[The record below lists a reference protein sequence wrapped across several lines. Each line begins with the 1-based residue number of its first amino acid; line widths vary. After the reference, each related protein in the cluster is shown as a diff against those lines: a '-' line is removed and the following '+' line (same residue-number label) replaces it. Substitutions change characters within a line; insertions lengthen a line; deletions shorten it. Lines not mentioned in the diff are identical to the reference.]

1 MTDLAHPAPRY
12 HSRDEY
18 RRWYDA
24 QPRGRYERQDGR
36 IVPTAPERGAHVRMK
51 AAVYLALHR
60 AVGEAGVP
68 CEAFLKGLAVETG
81 DSDYEP
87 DAVVNCG
94 LIADDAVAFPNPVV
108 VVEVLS
114 PGAVATDTGGKLA
127 GSFRVPSIHHYLI
140 VHPTRRSVIHHRRTD
155 DGIHT
160 RIVATGP
167 IAMTPPG
174 ITIDMD
180 ELYGPASP

>member
-1 MTDLAHPAPRY
+1 MVRATMATPRRC
-12 HSRDEY
+12 S
-18 RRWYDA
+18 
-24 QPRGRYERQDGR
+24 
-36 IVPTAPERGAHVRMK
+36 
-51 AAVYLALHR
+51 
-60 AVGEAGVP
+60 
-68 CEAFLKGLAVETG
+68 
-81 DSDYEP
+81 
-87 DAVVNCG
+87 
-94 LIADDAVAFPNPVV
+94 PVV

-114 PGAVATDTGGKLA
+114 PSTAATDISGKLA
-127 GSFRVPSIHHYLI
+127 GYFRVPSIHHYLI
-140 VHPTRRSVIHHRRTD
+140 VHPTRRTVIHHRRTD